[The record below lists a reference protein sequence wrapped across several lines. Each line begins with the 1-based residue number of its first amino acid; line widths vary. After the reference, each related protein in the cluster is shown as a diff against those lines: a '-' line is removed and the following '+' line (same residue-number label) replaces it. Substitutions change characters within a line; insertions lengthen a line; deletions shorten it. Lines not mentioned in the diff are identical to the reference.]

1 MSFYGSVFYE
11 FERLFFKFKFKN
23 VADDVDTVDLRDI
36 DSTDGITAT
45 ERWDTF
51 HIDSGNR
58 WIKLATMPEGGER
71 KGVTLFHA
79 EAGPSKH
86 EQSTMEVCELEEGQ
100 TPDVNL
106 GAHQVFKV
114 PTIAYDN
121 AGHIVSA
128 DTTIY
133 QLPDPN
139 EVVSDGMEKHFDE
152 DVSPQGFEHEYE
164 KFPDDDESYVVLEPG
179 QPVVVNKFLISD
191 KGIVTG
197 VEPVFYKMPASDAEQ
212 DFAELSERMDAA
224 EETLEAI
231 PETYATIESTGTIAD
246 LYYGGMDTAINPSE
260 RFASL
265 ALAIG
270 NIEESGREITGN
282 IRDIPS
288 VASQL
293 KTTHELTT
301 ALSLTTSTAIG
312 ELTKKVE
319 DLVRRVEALEQ
330 S

>member
-23 VADDVDTVDLRDI
+23 VADDVDAVDLRDI

-79 EAGPSKH
+79 EAGPSKYAF
-86 EQSTMEVCELEEGQ
+86 STMELTDLEDG
-100 TPDVNL
+100 
-106 GAHQVFKV
+106 
-114 PTIAYDN
+114 TIADVQLSPHQAFNIPSVEYDN
-121 AGHIVSA
+121 AGHIV
-128 DTTIY
+128 TIEPTLY
-133 QLPDPN
+133 QLPSPQDIIA
-139 EVVSDGMEKHFDE
+139 DGMETHFE
-152 DVSPQGFEHEYE
+152 KGITPQGFEHEWEFPEADSYYE
-164 KFPDDDESYVVLEPG
+164 VLEPG
-179 QPVVVNKFLISD
+179 QPVAVTKFIVNE
-191 KGIVTG
+191 KGVITG
-197 VEPVFYKMPASDAEQ
+197 TEPIFYKMPASDAEQ
-212 DFAELSERMDAA
+212 DFAELSERLDVV
-224 EETLEAI
+224 EEILEDV
-231 PETYATIESTGTIAD
+231 PGMYATVKGTGTVED
-246 LYYGGMDTAINPSE
+246 LYYDDAQTTVPPEN
-260 RFASL
+260 RFTSL
-265 ALAIG
+265 ASAIG
-270 NIEESGREITGN
+270 NIEESGRAISDD
-282 IRDIPS
+282 IRNTPS
-288 VASQL
+288 LASQL

-319 DLVRRVEALEQ
+319 DLVKRVEVLEQ

>member
-36 DSTDGITAT
+36 DSTDGVTAT

-86 EQSTMEVCELEEGQ
+86 EQSAMELCELEEGQ
-100 TPDVNL
+100 TPDVRL
-106 GAHQVFKV
+106 GIHQAFKV
-114 PTIAYDN
+114 PVIEYDN
-121 AGHIVSA
+121 AGHIVST
-128 DTTIY
+128 DTTTY

-139 EVVSDGMEKHFDE
+139 EVVLDGMEKRFDE

-164 KFPDDDESYVVLEPG
+164 GFPEDDESYVVLEPG

-212 DFAELSERMDAA
+212 DFAELSERMDAV
-224 EETLEAI
+224 EETLEEI
-231 PETYATIESTGTIAD
+231 PETYATIEATGTIAD
-246 LYYGGMDTAINPSE
+246 LYYDEMETAINPDQ

-270 NIEESGREITGN
+270 NIEESGRQITGN

-293 KTTHELTT
+293 QSTHQLTT

-319 DLVRRVEALEQ
+319 DLIKRVEALEK